1 MFPCFAEHYSI
12 IYYLT
17 IVKPVYNGQPW
28 GITKVAFVWEHIYTV
43 NAFVYFA
50 VYAKTVGHM
59 TGKYTIVH
67 HMNPDCRLYTN
78 IIYDTL
84 C

>member
-43 NAFVYFA
+43 NAFVQGFVKMRYWP
-50 VYAKTVGHM
+50 G
-59 TGKYTIVH
+59 
-67 HMNPDCRLYTN
+67 L
-78 IIYDTL
+78 L
-84 C
+84 E